1 MCYVNCE
8 VMALRLKKAAAAAAA
23 VLLFLMANLRFE
35 YTVSAGGEE
44 LPGRWTRAEIN
55 SAVRA
60 ATAAA
65 EEVARGESAPPELEL
80 RAEPVFAASGSGGSA
95 SALSC
100 ELLGRCEGVE
110 AAYLVTVDGTALGVT
125 ADSSAF
131 GEAMDAL
138 LSSLVSREAVSAHVA
153 GEIAL
158 SPVCVPEGEAESATA
173 MAEAVCAAAPVIY
186 FTPDGR
192 ERIAVA

>member
-8 VMALRLKKAAAAAAA
+8 VMALKLKKAAAAAAA

-80 RAEPVFAASGSGGSA
+80 RAEPVFAASGSA

-110 AAYLVTVDGTALGVT
+110 AAYLVTVDGAALGVT

-138 LSSLVSREAVSAHVA
+138 LSSLVSREAVSAHVS
-153 GEIAL
+153 GEISLA
-158 SPVCVPEGEAESATA
+158 PVCVPEGEAESATA